1 MSSVQI
7 IWAMPEHHIDIVR
20 KKRKIDRTPVR
31 EARRKEK
38 LYEDGVWDYGQNTD
52 CSRER
57 FTSLPKADC
66 RFRNRWVDLEI

>member
-20 KKRKIDRTPVR
+20 RKRKIDGTPVR
-31 EARRKEK
+31 EARHKEK

-57 FTSLPKADC
+57 FTSPPKADC
-66 RFRNRWVDLEI
+66 RFRNRWVNLEI